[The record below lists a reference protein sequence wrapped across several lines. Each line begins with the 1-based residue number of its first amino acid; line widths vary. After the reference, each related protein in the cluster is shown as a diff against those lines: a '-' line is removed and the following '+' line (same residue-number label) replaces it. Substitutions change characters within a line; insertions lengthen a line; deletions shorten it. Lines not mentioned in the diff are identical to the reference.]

1 MYTFCLIVIVLA
13 LFLTV
18 LNSQS
23 GEILQKKKPIL
34 ENVHYLTVEVMPGTN
49 SSNLIFKNA
58 PPKQKESPLP
68 RDLKKKASKPVGQKD
83 LSALENPAGKPSD
96 EIPPVQS

>member
-1 MYTFCLIVIVLA
+1 MYTFCLIVILLA

-34 ENVHYLTVEVMPGTN
+34 EDVHYLTVEVMPGAN

-58 PPKQKESPLP
+58 PEAEKKGSIPS
-68 RDLKKKASKPVGQKD
+68 DLKEKTKKTSRQKD
-83 LSALENPAGKPSD
+83 FSKSENPAGKDSN
-96 EIPPVQS
+96 ETPPVLS